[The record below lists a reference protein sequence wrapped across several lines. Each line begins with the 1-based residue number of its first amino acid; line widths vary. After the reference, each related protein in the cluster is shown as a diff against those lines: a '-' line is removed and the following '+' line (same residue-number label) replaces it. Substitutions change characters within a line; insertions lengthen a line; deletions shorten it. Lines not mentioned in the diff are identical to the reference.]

1 MHHDPILTHTTLT
14 TAAALPTGWPAI
26 LNSQLSQKY
35 DQVMIQV
42 NIHEMKAKLSEYL
55 AAALRGER
63 VVIARRNLP
72 LAELTPIRRA
82 RTEPRPLGQGPRE
95 EGYEVP
101 DVFWEP
107 LPEELVAA
115 FNGTPDG
122 MIGGQTDNGRSGSVA
137 VNDDSTPRT

>member
-1 MHHDPILTHTTLT
+1 
-14 TAAALPTGWPAI
+14 
-26 LNSQLSQKY
+26 
-35 DQVMIQV
+35 MIQV

-72 LAELTPIRRA
+72 LVELTPIRRA

-101 DVFWEP
+101 EEFWEP
-107 LPEELVAA
+107 LPKELIAA
-115 FNGTPDG
+115 FNGTPNGISSGPAGTGQSACVEDG
-122 MIGGQTDNGRSGSVA
+122 
-137 VNDDSTPRT
+137 DSAPRP